1 MIVKDDFHQSHGQEL
16 ALGPTTHVARDAIL
30 WEFSANIGDRI
41 HHKGSPYTLLM
52 HTNPA
57 AAAMGKMAVEIVSGG
72 PESGK

>member
-1 MIVKDDFHQSHGQEL
+1 MIVNDDFHQSHGQEL
-16 ALGPTTHVARDAIL
+16 ALGPTTHVARDVIL

-41 HHKGSPYTLLM
+41 HHKDSLPVHVT
-52 HTNPA
+52 HA